1 LPLVFTA
8 KPEPLP
14 PPLDELLLEL
24 LELLLELLLDE
35 LLLELLELLEL
46 LLELLLEELLLELL
60 VSVNTAVVELQRL
73 IPLSIDT
80 GPVVASDGTVIFT
93 WVLLMFRT
101 RASWPAPTHAP
112 LMFARPLP

>member
-1 LPLVFTA
+1 LPLVFTV

-35 LLLELLELLEL
+35 LLLELM
-46 LLELLLEELLLELL
+46 LEELLLELL